1 MRLFIEKCPEFS
13 ADMGAPTSFRVPAET
28 PLYLATLIPDHDFQL
43 GCDTDVSRCINKKL
57 EEDGPQLRKHLQA
70 FDTVHEGDDARERSE
85 QYLWHFLEDIA
96 SVATRISPQGVFN
109 RRCENGSLL
118 LLV

>member
-1 MRLFIEKCPEFS
+1 MRLCIEKCPEFS
-13 ADMGAPTSFRVPAET
+13 ANVGAPTSFRVSADT

-70 FDTVHEGDDARERSE
+70 FVAHEGDVARERSE
-85 QYLWHFLEDIA
+85 QYLWQFLEDIT
-96 SVATRISPQGVFN
+96 SVATKISPQEVFN